1 MINGKKRPK
10 NRLKK
15 IRDEKGL
22 STDKVANDLGVQRKT
37 LKNWENGETS
47 PKLNDAIMLA
57 DYYGV
62 SLEYIAMRDSYKSYE
77 TRSICETTG
86 LSERSAQLFID
97 YKKRTASI
105 EKWERERP
113 DLQDFPSVEKQ
124 NEAVKLY
131 LDSYSSIGKRYAHV
145 PHSLIDVIETLLNS
159 CYTKSTSDNIFDLI
173 YKYVTNVS
181 LENVDIV
188 YNSVISPQGITR
200 KNIASIT
207 PETYDKVYLDV
218 NRDPFNS
225 HKLSDLVEEAQVRN
239 ILNKLSEIR
248 TGYLQKEGTNNGK
261 H

>member
-15 IRDEKGL
+15 LRNEKGL

-97 YKKRTASI
+97 YKKRDEKVKAWEKELPQEASLHMRTRFDI
-105 EKWERERP
+105 EKR
-113 DLQDFPSVEKQ
+113 
-124 NEAVKLY
+124 
-131 LDSYSSIGKRYAHV
+131 YSHV
-145 PHSLIDVIETLLNS
+145 PHYLIDVIEVLLSS
-159 CYTKSTSDNIFDLI
+159 CYLESDSNNIFDLI

-188 YNSVISPQGITR
+188 YNKIMKTHYIERNSIA
-200 KNIASIT
+200 NIRPDI
-207 PETYDKVYLDV
+207 YDQVYLDV
-218 NRDPFNS
+218 NQDAFNS
-225 HKLSDLVEEAQVRN
+225 HKLSDLVEEAQVRS

-248 TGYLQKEGTNNGK
+248 KEHSKRGGSDNGTNQRK
-261 H
+261 KW

>member
-15 IRDEKGL
+15 LRDEKGL

-97 YKKRTASI
+97 YKKRDEKVKAWEKELPQEASLHMRTRFDI
-105 EKWERERP
+105 EKR
-113 DLQDFPSVEKQ
+113 
-124 NEAVKLY
+124 
-131 LDSYSSIGKRYAHV
+131 YSHV
-145 PHSLIDVIETLLNS
+145 PHYLIDVIEVLLSS
-159 CYTKSTSDNIFDLI
+159 CYLESDSNNIFDLI

-188 YNSVISPQGITR
+188 YNKIMKTHYIERNSIA
-200 KNIASIT
+200 NIRPDI
-207 PETYDKVYLDV
+207 YDQVYLDV
-218 NRDPFNS
+218 NQDPFNS
-225 HKLSDLVEEAQVRN
+225 HKLSDLVEEAQVRS

-248 TGYLQKEGTNNGK
+248 KEHSKRGGSDNGTNQRK
-261 H
+261 KW

>member
-15 IRDEKGL
+15 LRDEKGL
-22 STDKVANDLGVQRKT
+22 STDKVANDLGIQRKT

-97 YKKRTASI
+97 YKKRHEKVKAWGKELPQEASLHMRTRFDI
-105 EKWERERP
+105 EKR
-113 DLQDFPSVEKQ
+113 
-124 NEAVKLY
+124 
-131 LDSYSSIGKRYAHV
+131 YSHV
-145 PHSLIDVIETLLNS
+145 PHYLINVIEALLNS
-159 CYTKSTSDNIFDLI
+159 CYTKSDSNNIFDLI
-173 YKYVTNVS
+173 YQYVTNVS

-188 YNSVISPQGITR
+188 YNKIMKTHYIERNSIA
-200 KNIASIT
+200 NIRPDI
-207 PETYDKVYLDV
+207 YDQVYLDV
-218 NRDPFNS
+218 NQDPFNS
-225 HKLSDLVEEAQVRN
+225 HKLSDLVEEAQIRS

-248 TGYLQKEGTNNGK
+248 KEHLKRGGK
-261 H
+261 